1 MAKTITVRIDD
12 NVYDLLKK
20 AAEGQKRTISN
31 FMEFAALNY
40 IVSDSTVDEHEMAEI
55 LEHAEDPP
63 GRFGRRPERPVRDPW
78 LNTGSRKQNPF
89 GGRSGN
95 PPFAAC
101 TTRSQSMSIH
111 YSEQPLVRAADQAPE
126 G

>member
-31 FMEFAALNY
+31 FMVFAALNY

-55 LEHAEDPP
+55 LELAEDLRVGLADVQN
-63 GRFGRRPERPVRDPW
+63 GRYEILG
-78 LNTGSRKQNPF
+78 
-89 GGRSGN
+89 
-95 PPFAAC
+95 
-101 TTRSQSMSIH
+101 
-111 YSEQPLVRAADQAPE
+111 
-126 G
+126 

>member
-12 NVYDLLKK
+12 NTYDLLKK

-55 LEHAEDPP
+55 LKHAEDLRTGLTDIEN
-63 GRFGRRPERPVRDPW
+63 GRYEILG
-78 LNTGSRKQNPF
+78 
-89 GGRSGN
+89 
-95 PPFAAC
+95 
-101 TTRSQSMSIH
+101 
-111 YSEQPLVRAADQAPE
+111 
-126 G
+126 

>member
-55 LEHAEDPP
+55 LELAEDLRVGLADVQN
-63 GRFGRRPERPVRDPW
+63 GRYEILG
-78 LNTGSRKQNPF
+78 
-89 GGRSGN
+89 
-95 PPFAAC
+95 
-101 TTRSQSMSIH
+101 
-111 YSEQPLVRAADQAPE
+111 
-126 G
+126 

>member
-55 LEHAEDPP
+55 LEHAEDLRVGLADVQN
-63 GRFGRRPERPVRDPW
+63 GRYEILG
-78 LNTGSRKQNPF
+78 
-89 GGRSGN
+89 
-95 PPFAAC
+95 
-101 TTRSQSMSIH
+101 
-111 YSEQPLVRAADQAPE
+111 
-126 G
+126 